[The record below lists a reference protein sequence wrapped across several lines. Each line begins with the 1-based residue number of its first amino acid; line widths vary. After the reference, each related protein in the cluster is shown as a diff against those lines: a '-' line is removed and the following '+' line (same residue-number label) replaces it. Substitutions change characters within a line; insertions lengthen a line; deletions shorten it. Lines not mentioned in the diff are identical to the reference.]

1 MTSTVSDYQST
12 MCEGAGAGDWKINGF
27 ILFALVCHARPGT
40 ELKHRNVCV
49 FVVVC
54 VLFNFIHSGVFYQS
68 DPLLRNRNYVN
79 R

>member
-1 MTSTVSDYQST
+1 MDLYSLLLFV
-12 MCEGAGAGDWKINGF
+12 MLDWHGVE
-27 ILFALVCHARPGT
+27 ASECVC
-40 ELKHRNVCV
+40 